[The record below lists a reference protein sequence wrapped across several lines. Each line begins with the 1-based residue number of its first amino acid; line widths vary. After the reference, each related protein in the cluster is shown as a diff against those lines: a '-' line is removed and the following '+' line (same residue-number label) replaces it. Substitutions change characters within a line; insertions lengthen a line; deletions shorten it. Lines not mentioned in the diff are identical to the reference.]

1 MRNEGTLDRVIR
13 LIVGVAL
20 LYVGFL
26 HKQWITGTLATVL
39 GVVGVILCIT
49 SITGFCLL
57 YKPFGID
64 TRKTARNPQ

>member
-13 LIVGVAL
+13 LIVGLVL
-20 LYVGFL
+20 LYVAFVN
-26 HKQWITGTLATVL
+26 KQWITGTPATVL

-57 YKPFGID
+57 YKPFGIN
-64 TRKTARNPQ
+64 TRKTARDTR